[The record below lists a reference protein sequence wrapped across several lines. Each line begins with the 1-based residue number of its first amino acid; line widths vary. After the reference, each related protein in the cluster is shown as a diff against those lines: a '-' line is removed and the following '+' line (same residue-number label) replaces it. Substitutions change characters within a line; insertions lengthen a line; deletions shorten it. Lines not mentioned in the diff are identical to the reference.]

1 MVRRRLEKR
10 FECRLPATLL
20 WHAPTVTA
28 IAEHLA
34 ELLSTRRADPRSDA
48 AVPAV

>member
-1 MVRRRLEKR
+1 LEKR

-20 WHAPTVTA
+20 WHTPTVVA

-34 ELLSTRRADPRSDA
+34 ELLSSAAREANPRSDA
-48 AVPAV
+48 VVPAV